1 MSDHLIFIAQCSRIF
16 SFLKRI
22 LSHVTRNL
30 TKKVNRKQIL
40 IQQNLLIYNSSQFF
54 QSFLADLNGLY
65 QPKNAA
71 KICEADPAC
80 GGFTFKGTPASSGP
94 LSKMKYLT
102 NFFHFFPA
110 EHFGKKRKPKKQ
122 FFHWTS
128 YRVGSRN
135 FVKLPNSYQ
144 KIETSTYETV
154 CLAKK

>member
-1 MSDHLIFIAQCSRIF
+1 MSFEATQEDTIHIIF
-16 SFLKRI
+16 L
-22 LSHVTRNL
+22 
-30 TKKVNRKQIL
+30 
-40 IQQNLLIYNSSQFF
+40 NSTVIRTHRQKNTDCQFF

-144 KIETSTYETV
+144 KIETSTYEAV